1 MNKLSMITAAA
12 LFAAAGTAV
21 ADKGDAGFLLSD
33 FGNTGIN
40 GTNDVSN
47 YLGRAGTRIIDVAGT
62 DSWDAYGS
70 PNNVR
75 ADVQLKPNGHV
86 VGIGWDVTLTAF
98 DPSWRSEIRV
108 DLTDSAITDGIG
120 LAPGAADTSPGG
132 PTAYS
137 SGGIID
143 LVGAGLDFF
152 VGADGVLSLE
162 FYEGFDDAAG
172 VIDGEWNQGVLTVV
186 WVPAPGAA
194 AVLGLGGLMAVRR
207 RR

>member
-1 MNKLSMITAAA
+1 MTNKWPRIDYLSWRETCSA
-12 LFAAAGTAV
+12 LHLYLQIAGKYRLAHSPRLHHSWHSTFYV
-21 ADKGDAGFLLSD
+21 TPRGLTTSPIPDGPGVELRFDLHDHVVSGIDCRQGMRHPGFY
-33 FGNTGIN
+33 NTG
-40 GTNDVSN
+40 TLDN
-47 YLGRAGTRIIDVAGT
+47 YIQFRRNQCHRIF
-62 DSWDAYGS
+62 
-70 PNNVR
+70 R
-75 ADVQLKPNGHV
+75 
-86 VGIGWDVTLTAF
+86 
-98 DPSWRSEIRV
+98 DPH
-108 DLTDSAITDGIG
+108 D
-120 LAPGAADTSPGG
+120 PFCC
-132 PTAYS
+132 
-137 SGGIID
+137 GIID